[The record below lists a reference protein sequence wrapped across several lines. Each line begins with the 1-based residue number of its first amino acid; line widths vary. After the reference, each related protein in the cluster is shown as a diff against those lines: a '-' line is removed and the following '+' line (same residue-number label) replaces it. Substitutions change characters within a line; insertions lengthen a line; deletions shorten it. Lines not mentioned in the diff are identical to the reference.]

1 MILPALKKT
10 YQGQLVL
17 DIPSIEI
24 ADGSIVAICGQN
36 GSGKSTLAKI
46 LAGIEKPDT
55 GSIMD
60 ESARSAGYVFN
71 TKHCTVGYLPQQSY
85 AFHMSVRS
93 NVLLNKDPKKTK
105 SGNFVQA
112 ETLLQKIGLTGFSK
126 KNAKKLS
133 GGETQ
138 KMALVRLLMK
148 PYDLL
153 ILDEPTASM
162 DTASLPAAE
171 DIIRDYQRRTGC
183 TILIITHSPEQAAR
197 LADQIIR
204 LDDGI
209 IQA

>member
-10 YQGQLVL
+10 YQGQVVL

-55 GSIMD
+55 
-60 ESARSAGYVFN
+60 ETKQEVSASPDR
-71 TKHCTVGYLPQQSY
+71 VGYLPQQSY

-93 NVLLNKDPKKTK
+93 NILLNKDPKKTK
-105 SGNFVQA
+105 QENVAQA
-112 ETLLQKIGLTGFSK
+112 EALLQKIGLESMAK

-162 DTASLPAAE
+162 DTASLPTAE
-171 DIIRDYQRRTGC
+171 EIIRDYQSRTGC
-183 TILIITHSPEQAAR
+183 TILIITHSPEQAQR
-197 LADQIIR
+197 LAGQIIQ
-204 LDDGI
+204 LEDGK
-209 IQA
+209 QRTSLNSSAV

>member
-1 MILPALKKT
+1 MILPALKKA
-10 YQGQLVL
+10 YQGQIVL

-55 GSIMD
+55 GSSID
-60 ESARSAGYVFN
+60 LSARSDNDATI
-71 TKHCTVGYLPQQSY
+71 TKRYTVGYLPQQSY

-93 NVLLNKDPKKTK
+93 NILLNKDPKKTAQE
-105 SGNFVQA
+105 NAAQA
-112 ETLLQKIGLTGFSK
+112 ETLLKKIGLESMAK

-138 KMALVRLLMK
+138 KMALARLLMK

-162 DTASLPAAE
+162 DTASLPTAE
-171 DIIRDYQRRTGC
+171 ALIRDYQGRTGC
-183 TILIITHSPEQAAR
+183 TILIITHSAEQAQR
-197 LADQIIR
+197 LASQIIH
-204 LDDGI
+204 LEDGKL
-209 IQA
+209 A

>member
-10 YQGQLVL
+10 YQGQVVL

-55 GSIMD
+55 
-60 ESARSAGYVFN
+60 ETKQEVSASPDR
-71 TKHCTVGYLPQQSY
+71 VGYLPQQSY

-93 NVLLNKDPKKTK
+93 NILLNKDPKKTK
-105 SGNFVQA
+105 QENVAQA
-112 ETLLQKIGLTGFSK
+112 EALLQKIGLESMAK

-162 DTASLPAAE
+162 DTASLPTAE
-171 DIIRDYQRRTGC
+171 EIIRDYQSRTGC
-183 TILIITHSPEQAAR
+183 TILIITHSPEQAQR
-197 LADQIIR
+197 LAGQIIQ
-204 LDDGI
+204 LEDGK
-209 IQA
+209 QRTSLNSPAV

>member
-10 YQGQLVL
+10 YQGQVVL

-55 GSIMD
+55 
-60 ESARSAGYVFN
+60 EAKQELSASPD
-71 TKHCTVGYLPQQSY
+71 HVGYLPQQSY

-93 NVLLNKDPKKTK
+93 NILLNKDPKKTK
-105 SGNFVQA
+105 QENVAQA
-112 ETLLQKIGLTGFSK
+112 EALLQKIGLENMAK

-138 KMALVRLLMK
+138 KMALARLLMK
-148 PYDLL
+148 PYKLL

-162 DTASLPAAE
+162 DTASLPTAE
-171 DIIRDYQRRTGC
+171 EIIRDYQSRTGC
-183 TILIITHSPEQAAR
+183 TILIITHSPEQAQR
-197 LADQIIR
+197 LAGQIIQ
-204 LDDGI
+204 LEDGK
-209 IQA
+209 QRTSLNSSAV

>member
-10 YQGQLVL
+10 FQGQVVL

-24 ADGSIVAICGQN
+24 TDSSIVAICGQN

-55 GSIMD
+55 AVSSGALPH
-60 ESARSAGYVFN
+60 SASA
-71 TKHCTVGYLPQQSY
+71 KCTVGYLPQQSY

-93 NVLLNKDPKKTK
+93 NILLNKDPKKTAQE
-105 SGNFVQA
+105 NAAQA
-112 ETLLQKIGLTGFSK
+112 RTLLQKIGLENMAK

-133 GGETQ
+133 GGESQ
-138 KMALVRLLMK
+138 KMALARLLMK

-162 DTASLPAAE
+162 DTSSLPTAE
-171 DIIRDYQRRTGC
+171 AIIRDYQSHTGC
-183 TILIITHSPEQAAR
+183 TILIITHSPEQAQR
-197 LADQIIR
+197 LASQIIR
-204 LDDGI
+204 LEGGKLV
-209 IQA
+209 

>member
-10 YQGQLVL
+10 FQGQVVL

-24 ADGSIVAICGQN
+24 TDGSIVAICGQN

-55 GSIMD
+55 AVSSGALPH
-60 ESARSAGYVFN
+60 SASA
-71 TKHCTVGYLPQQSY
+71 KCTVGYLPQQSY

-93 NVLLNKDPKKTK
+93 NILLNKDPKKTAQE
-105 SGNFVQA
+105 NAAQA
-112 ETLLQKIGLTGFSK
+112 RTLLQKIGLESMAK

-133 GGETQ
+133 GGESQ
-138 KMALVRLLMK
+138 KMALARLLMK

-162 DTASLPAAE
+162 DTSSLPTAE
-171 DIIRDYQRRTGC
+171 AIIRDYQSHTGC
-183 TILIITHSPEQAAR
+183 TILIITHSPEQAQR
-197 LADQIIR
+197 LASQIIR
-204 LDDGI
+204 LEGGKLV
-209 IQA
+209 